1 MSILKKALN
10 FVKENVLFLMTL
22 FLIVFIPLV
31 PKIPIIN
38 INNTWVYV
46 RTEDFVVLFVLLFW
60 VSLLYR
66 KKITFDTPLTLQII
80 IYWLIGAVATIH
92 GILFVFPYLANVFA
106 NVAFLSF
113 LRHIEYLSLFFI
125 AYHSLK
131 EKRLIPVV
139 VSTIIA
145 TLISVSLYGL
155 GQKYLGFPAFLTSN
169 EEFAK
174 GTPIY
179 LSELSRVPSTFAG
192 HYDFA
197 AYLVLMIPIAVSM
210 IFGFKNIFARLIL
223 ISASLL
229 GFLLLFMTVS
239 RVSFFVLFFVLFI
252 VIFFQKRKLIL
263 LLIPFFVAAIILIL
277 SFQSSLL
284 DRFQSTVSDTDVL
297 VNAETGEALGN
308 IKYVEPAF
316 FEDKIVLQ
324 KIIRSQYDLQQA
336 LDKEQQQQQS
346 SESAVIFPLER
357 VPDRAV
363 VLTPSNL
370 STGETLPQGTG
381 YTNLALS
388 PVVHKST
395 IFFYEFPPE
404 TKAKTGGD
412 FLALN
417 GIYIV
422 KKASA
427 YDLSF
432 TTRFQGEWPRAIDAF
447 KRNIFLGSGYGS
459 VGLAMDNNYL
469 RILGEVGLLGFAA
482 FLSIFLTLGIYI
494 KKIWKDIDSNVAKSF
509 IIGFSAGIIGLALN
523 ATLIDVFEASKI
535 AFTLWLLMGV
545 IFAVLKFYQ
554 KKQIDLFLE
563 FKEFATSRLAI
574 FVYLF
579 AFAWLFFSPM
589 LTSFFVADD
598 FTWFRWAA
606 DNNFNLLSYFTSSDG
621 FFYRPGT
628 KLFFHL
634 MYNIFWLNQAVYH
647 LVSLA
652 AHFLVAYLFFL
663 LLMKIFKSKMVSFL
677 AALFFLIGSGSLES
691 VYWISSTG
699 HLFAAFFGLLGLLL
713 FINYEENK
721 KKILYLLSFIS
732 FSLSLLFHEFAV
744 ILPLLILAY
753 KVKDNGIRNSLSII
767 KRVDFLLLFASTF
780 IYLMLRLSANSH
792 WFAGD
797 YNYNLLKLP
806 FNLVGNIFGYVFLTV
821 LGPLFIPIY
830 EITRNFARENL
841 LFSLITVGLAVIASL
856 ALYKLYQRGFDKRE
870 RNTVL
875 FGVFFFLFSLLPY
888 LGLGNI
894 TSRYSYLASMGV
906 IVIIVVLAK
915 KLYEHLTIHGRQVSS
930 LLGALLILT
939 YFLFQI
945 IWLQQV
951 YSSWNGAGVK
961 SKNFFVSIDSLYLN
975 SWAKD
980 SIDLHFVDVPLK
992 YGHAWVWPVGLE
1004 DAVWISFR
1012 NPNARVQIHSSLEEA
1027 RQATDVTCKNRIL
1040 IFQDDGSVKDDQ
1052 PNKLIRCQ

>member
-1 MSILKKALN
+1 MSILRKAIN
-10 FVKENVLFLMTL
+10 FIKENVLFLMTL
-22 FLIVFIPLV
+22 FLIVFIPLI

-66 KKITFDTPLTLQII
+66 KKITLDTPLTFQII
-80 IYWLIGAVATIH
+80 IYWLIGVVATIH
-92 GILFVFPYLANVFA
+92 GILFVFPYLANVFS
-106 NVAFLSF
+106 NVALLSF

-125 AYHSLK
+125 AYHSLR
-131 EKRLIPVV
+131 EKRFLPVV
-139 VSTIIA
+139 ISTLII

-174 GTPIY
+174 GTPIF

-210 IFGFKNIFARLIL
+210 IFGFKNIFAKLIL
-223 ISASLL
+223 VFASVL
-229 GFLLLFMTVS
+229 GFALLFMTVS
-239 RVSFFVLFFVLFI
+239 RVSFFVLFIALFV

-263 LLIPFFVAAIILIL
+263 LLIPLLVAAVILIL
-277 SFQSSLL
+277 NFQSSLL

-308 IKYVEPAF
+308 IKYADPTF
-316 FEDKIVLQ
+316 FEEKITIQ
-324 KIIRSQYDLQQA
+324 KIIRSQFDLQEA
-336 LDKEQQQQQS
+336 LDKENQQRES
-346 SESAVIFPLER
+346 SESAIIFPLER
-357 VPDRAV
+357 LPDRAV

-370 STGETLPQGTG
+370 STGESLPQGTG
-381 YTNLALS
+381 YINLSLS
-388 PVVHKST
+388 PVVHKSSL
-395 IFFYEFPPE
+395 FFYEFPPE
-404 TKAKTGGD
+404 TKAKTGAD

-417 GIYIV
+417 GSYVV

-432 TTRFQGEWPRAIDAF
+432 TTRFQGEWPRAVDAF

-482 FLSIFLTLGIYI
+482 FLSIFLTLWIYI
-494 KKIWKDIDSNVAKSF
+494 KKIWKDIDSSIAKSF
-509 IIGFSAGIIGLALN
+509 VIGFSAGVIGLALN

-545 IFAVLKFYQ
+545 VFAVLKSYQ
-554 KKQIDLFLE
+554 KKQIDLVLE
-563 FKEFATSRLAI
+563 LKEFATSRFAVLL
-574 FVYLF
+574 YLF
-579 AFAWLFFSPM
+579 ALGWLFFSPM
-589 LTSFFVADD
+589 LSSFFVADD
-598 FTWFRWAA
+598 FTWFKWAA
-606 DNNFNLLSYFTSSDG
+606 DNNMGLLSYFTNADG

-628 KLFFHL
+628 KLFFNL
-634 MYNIFWLNQAVYH
+634 MYNVFWLNQAVYH
-647 LVSLA
+647 LVSLIL
-652 AHFLVAYLFFL
+652 HLSIAYLFFL
-663 LLMKIFKSKMVSFL
+663 LLMKVFRNKLVSFL
-677 AALFFLIGSGSLES
+677 AALFFLIGSGALES
-691 VYWISSTG
+691 VYWISVTG
-699 HLFAAFFGLLGLLL
+699 HLFAALFGLLGVLL

-721 KKILYLLSFIS
+721 KKFYYLLSFAS

-744 ILPLLILAY
+744 ILPLLIFAY
-753 KVKDNGIRNSLSII
+753 KVKDGGIRDSLSIL
-767 KRVDFLLLFASTF
+767 KRKDFLLLFVPT
-780 IYLMLRLSANSH
+780 IVYLMLRLSANSH

-806 FNLVGNIFGYVFLTV
+806 FNLVGNIFGYVSLTI
-821 LGPLFIPIY
+821 LGPVFLPIY
-830 EITRNFARENL
+830 EMIRNLARENILFSLVTVGLAAVVFYFLFKIYRNGFDKKEKNIILFGL
-841 LFSLITVGLAVIASL
+841 LFSLI
-856 ALYKLYQRGFDKRE
+856 
-870 RNTVL
+870 
-875 FGVFFFLFSLLPY
+875 SLLPY

-906 IVIIVVLAK
+906 IVVLAVLAK
-915 KLYEHLTIHGRQVSS
+915 KLYEYLTPYGRQVSI
-930 LLGALLILT
+930 LLGGLFILS

-951 YSSWNGAGVK
+951 YFSWNGAGVK
-961 SKNFFVSIDSLYLN
+961 SKNFFVSIDALYLN

-980 SIDLHFVDVPLK
+980 PLSLNFVDVPIK

-1004 DAVWISFR
+1004 DAIWLSFK
-1012 NPNARVQIHSSLEEA
+1012 NPNTKVNIYPSLEEA
-1027 RQATDVTCKNRIL
+1027 RSATDVGCNSRIL
-1040 IFQDDGSVKDDQ
+1040 IFQEDGSVKDDQ
-1052 PNKLIRCQ
+1052 PNKLDRCL